1 MYSKVHVVATEFRRK
16 NISDRSNH
24 TFLVFFLIAA
34 NKKIING
41 NTCLSEEKRHAI
53 VHWVAL

>member
-1 MYSKVHVVATEFRRK
+1 MYFEVHVVATEFRRK
-16 NISDRSNH
+16 ILATAAPH
-24 TFLVFFLIAA
+24 FLRFFFLIAV
-34 NKKIING
+34 NKKSSNG